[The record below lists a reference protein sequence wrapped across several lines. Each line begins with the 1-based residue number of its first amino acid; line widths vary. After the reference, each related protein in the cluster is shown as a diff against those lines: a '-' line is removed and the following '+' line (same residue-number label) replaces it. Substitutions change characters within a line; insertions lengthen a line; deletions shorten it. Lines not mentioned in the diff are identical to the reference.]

1 MEKNKR
7 ITTSLISL
15 SLLAFCLC
23 FTPNMSIANPDETE
37 KSSIVKRPDFELLDL
52 DGKLRKVSEW
62 DNKVVIIVFWAVWDP
77 NIHRMIE
84 MLVELQDRYS
94 DQGLQFV
101 AISLH
106 DDEGQMSD
114 FFKDYT
120 LNFPVLIGGGFP
132 TEISKDYGIIAI
144 PHLVF
149 IDRDSYIR
157 HEHRGIWKLEQ
168 IETVIKD
175 LL

>member
-120 LNFPVLIGGGFP
+120 LNFPV
-132 TEISKDYGIIAI
+132 
-144 PHLVF
+144 
-149 IDRDSYIR
+149 
-157 HEHRGIWKLEQ
+157 
-168 IETVIKD
+168 
-175 LL
+175 